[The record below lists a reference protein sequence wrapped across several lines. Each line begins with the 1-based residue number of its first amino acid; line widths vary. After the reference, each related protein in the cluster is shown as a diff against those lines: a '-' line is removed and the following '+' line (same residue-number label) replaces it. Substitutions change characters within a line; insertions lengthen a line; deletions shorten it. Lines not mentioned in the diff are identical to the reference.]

1 MNIINDLSNAIVLC
15 DFDGTITTFDTNV
28 RLFDK
33 YGEEN
38 YINKIRRKYYNEEI
52 DLKTLCKLEF
62 KSISMMEKDY
72 LNYILTEVQL
82 QNGFRTFYNN
92 LQKYNIPFAIVS
104 GGFINGIKPF
114 MKKHGF
120 ENIPIYANKLIFN
133 DGNIEVEFYDEK
145 HLIYAIHKE
154 DYIDCK
160 VEILNR
166 YREKYRKIIFIGDGS
181 TDKNVAKEADILFAK
196 DYLEEY
202 CIENEID
209 YIGWKDFY
217 DINEY
222 FFENR
227 EKAL

>member
-82 QNGFRTFYNN
+82 QKGFRTFYNN

-104 GGFINGIKPF
+104 GGGFINGIKPF
-114 MKKHGF
+114 MKK
-120 ENIPIYANKLIFN
+120 NMVLKTYLYMLI
-133 DGNIEVEFYDEK
+133 
-145 HLIYAIHKE
+145 
-154 DYIDCK
+154 
-160 VEILNR
+160 
-166 YREKYRKIIFIGDGS
+166 S
-181 TDKNVAKEADILFAK
+181 
-196 DYLEEY
+196 
-202 CIENEID
+202 
-209 YIGWKDFY
+209 
-217 DINEY
+217 
-222 FFENR
+222 
-227 EKAL
+227 

>member
-33 YGEEN
+33 YGGEEN
-38 YINKIRRKYYNEEI
+38 YINKIRKKYYNEEI

-82 QNGFRTFYNN
+82 QKGFRTFYNN

-114 MKKHGF
+114 MKK
-120 ENIPIYANKLIFN
+120 NMVLKIYLYMLI
-133 DGNIEVEFYDEK
+133 
-145 HLIYAIHKE
+145 
-154 DYIDCK
+154 
-160 VEILNR
+160 
-166 YREKYRKIIFIGDGS
+166 S
-181 TDKNVAKEADILFAK
+181 
-196 DYLEEY
+196 
-202 CIENEID
+202 
-209 YIGWKDFY
+209 
-217 DINEY
+217 
-222 FFENR
+222 
-227 EKAL
+227 

>member
-33 YGEEN
+33 YGNEN
-38 YINKIRRKYYNEEI
+38 YLNKIRKQYHNGEI
-52 DLKTLCKLEF
+52 DLKTLYNLEF
-62 KSISMMEKDY
+62 KSINITEEDY
-72 LNYILTEVQL
+72 LNYILTEVKL
-82 QNGFRTFYNN
+82 QNGFKIFYKN
-92 LQKYNIPFAIVS
+92 LKKYNIPFAIVS

-120 ENIPIYANKLIFN
+120 ENIPIYANKLNFTDEKI
-133 DGNIEVEFYDEK
+133 DVEFYDEK
-145 HLIYAIHKE
+145 YLTYAIHKR

-160 VEILNR
+160 VEILKR
-166 YREKYRKIIFIGDGS
+166 YKKKYKKIIFIGDGS
-181 TDKNVAKEADILFAK
+181 TDKNAAKEADILFAK

-202 CIENEID
+202 CIENGIY
-209 YIGWKDFY
+209 YISWTDFY
-217 DINEY
+217 DVNEY

-227 EKAL
+227 KKAL